1 MKKSYLFLAAT
12 AILALASCSENTY
25 LGENEEN
32 AKGTGG
38 AISFSNG
45 FTALTRA
52 GGDKTIGADAA
63 DLLGQQFIVG
73 GYKNGNVANGIA
85 GTDVTTVF
93 DNYVVEWEQN
103 TAAKTESNTSDWEY
117 VGLNIIPLSSLYI
130 SDTSDPNYP
139 AKQTIKYWDFS
150 AAQYDYLAF
159 SVGKG
164 NTLVEKT
171 LSNISDGT
179 PTSGNVF
186 ATSITPS
193 TATSAAYKLRGLK
206 EDLLECYIT
215 DLKSITNTD
224 YAKEVQLDFRRLASK
239 VRIAL
244 YETIPGYSVRNVK
257 FYDVDENGT
266 SSETATLF
274 VSGTSTN
281 VFNNNG
287 TYTIS
292 YPTIG
297 SENTS
302 NPDHNKAHVT
312 FTADASSG
320 TGTTETFGSMAYTT
334 AERKETGGS
343 IYLGRT
349 STGPSFAKNTN
360 GVDYHYVLPNETGAV
375 VELRVDYTLVPID
388 GASETITVYGAKAF
402 IPAAYTQWKS
412 NFAYTYIF
420 KISDNTNGL
429 TNPSITD
436 KPGLYPI
443 TFDAVITEAE
453 DYNQQST
460 ITTVAMPSITT
471 YQKGHNYSTGPEYKE
486 SALDSIYV
494 QVITNGTLADDLNSK
509 GKLYTVS
516 GTGLT
521 DLTEAEVMDALNI
534 RTSGDATTIVGR
546 NGFTLTPADEQVA
559 TGGNTTTFRNIP
571 GADGNGI
578 PVAENTATRFVASAN
593 TYAYVYYT
601 GTDNADTYYNSA
613 VIFTASSQPA
623 DQTAWD
629 AIKATYYKDEA
640 CTQAAPSTWT
650 TLTGSQTV
658 TYYQK
663 YTNLNK
669 VYGVKVIR
677 VVAS

>member
-63 DLLGQQFIVG
+63 NLLGQQFIVG

-85 GTDVTTVF
+85 GTGVTTVF
-93 DNYVVEWEQN
+93 DNYVVKWEQN

-117 VGLNIIPLSSLYI
+117 VGLDIIPLSSLYI
-130 SDTSDPNYP
+130 SDNADPNYP

-164 NTLVEKT
+164 NTLAAKT
-171 LSNISDGT
+171 DITDGT

-186 ATSITPS
+186 ATSITAS
-193 TATSAAYKLRGLK
+193 TATTAAYKLRGLK

-257 FYDVDENGT
+257 FYNVDENGT

-312 FTADASSG
+312 FTAEASNG

-334 AERKETGGS
+334 AERKETAGS

-349 STGPSFAKNTN
+349 STAPSFAKNTN

-402 IPAAYTQWKS
+402 IPAAYTQWHS

-471 YQKGHNYSTGPEYKE
+471 YQKGHNYSTDGPEYKT
-486 SALDSIYV
+486 SDSDSIYV
-494 QVITNGTLADDLNSK
+494 QVMKDNVLATDLDSK
-509 GKLYTVS
+509 GKLYTV
-516 GTGLT
+516 TGDGL
-521 DLTEAEVMDALNI
+521 DNLTEAEVMDALNI

-546 NGFTLTPADEQVA
+546 NGFTLTPATEQVA

-578 PVAENTATRFVASAN
+578 PVAENTATRFKASAG
-593 TYAYVYYT
+593 TYAYVYDT
-601 GTDNADTYYNSA
+601 DTDNADTYYTSA
-613 VIFTASSQPA
+613 VVFASAPSN
-623 DQTAWD
+623 WD
-629 AIKATYYKDEA
+629 TTYSNYYTDEA
-640 CTQAAPSTWT
+640 CETPATSTYDPSI
-650 TLTGSQTV
+650 

-677 VVAS
+677 VVTP

>member
-32 AKGTGG
+32 AKGTSG
-38 AISFSNG
+38 AISFGNG
-45 FTALTRA
+45 FKAVTRA
-52 GGDKTIGADAA
+52 GEITGADAA
-63 DLLGQQFIVG
+63 DLLGEKFIVG
-73 GYKNGNVANGIA
+73 GFKNGNVANGIA
-85 GTDVTTVF
+85 GTGVTTVF
-93 DNYVVEWEQN
+93 DNYVVKWEQN

-117 VGLNIIPLSSLYI
+117 VGLDIIPLSSLYI
-130 SDTSDPNYP
+130 SDTDPNYP

-171 LSNISDGT
+171 DITDGT
-179 PTSGNVF
+179 PTSGYVF
-186 ATSITPS
+186 ATSITAS
-193 TATSAAYKLRGLK
+193 TATTAAYKLRGLK

-244 YETIPGYSVRNVK
+244 YETIPGYSITNVK
-257 FYDVDENGT
+257 FYDADNGAT

-302 NPDHNKAHVT
+302 NPDHNKAHVS
-312 FTADASSG
+312 FTAEASDG
-320 TGTTETFGSMAYTT
+320 TGTTETFGSIDYTGGK
-334 AERKETGGS
+334 ERKEATGGTNF
-343 IYLGRT
+343 LGRT
-349 STGPSFAKNTN
+349 STAPSFAKTTN
-360 GVDYHYVLPNETGAV
+360 VDYHYVLPNETGAV

-471 YQKGHNYSTGPEYKE
+471 YQKGHNYSTDGPEYKT
-486 SALDSIYV
+486 SDRDSIYV
-494 QVITNGTLADDLNSK
+494 QVMKSDGSLANDLNTN
-509 GKLYTVS
+509 GKLYTVD
-516 GTGLT
+516 GAGLA

-546 NGFTLTPADEQVA
+546 NGFTLTPATEQLA
-559 TGGNTTTFRNIP
+559 TDYRSDGDNDATFSNIP

-578 PVAENTATRFVASAN
+578 PVAKNTATRFVASAN

-613 VIFTASSQPA
+613 VIFASEPSN
-623 DQTAWD
+623 WD
-629 AIKATYYKDEA
+629 TTYSNYYTDEA
-640 CTQAAPSTWT
+640 CETPATSTYDPSI
-650 TLTGSQTV
+650 

-677 VVAS
+677 VVAAP